1 MHTNLT
7 VMPQAL
13 LTPSAT
19 SKGIPLGAW
28 AWGRNGNLYRWCRTK
43 TAIVGEGYGLMEYLA
58 LHTDISAPANTV
70 TDSNYFTDNTSF
82 TETAGEMVGAN
93 AQIYGG
99 TGAGLY
105 KGVVKTHPAATTTGS
120 RTYTMQ
126 DNWGGA
132 LHVDS
137 DIALHKP
144 GLVDLAA
151 AAVTTSACGAS
162 LCAVTDEYYFWA
174 LVVGYG
180 WLQLDAATA
189 PTARN
194 ELLTP
199 SHDVAGK
206 FEVHSGTW
214 NIASMVAQARVIAIG
229 AASTLVY
236 AKVNFLSV

>member
-58 LHTDISAPANTV
+58 LHDNISAPANTIA
-70 TDSNYFTDNTSF
+70 DSNYFTDNASF
-82 TETAGEMVGAN
+82 TEKAGEMVGAN

-105 KGVVKTHPAATTTGS
+105 KGVVKSHPAATTTDS

-132 LHVDS
+132 LHTDS
-137 DIALHKP
+137 DICLHKP
-144 GLVDLAA
+144 GLVDLTSSSNAI
-151 AAVTTSACGAS
+151 SACGVS

-180 WLQLDAATA
+180 WLLQDNATA
-189 PTARN
+189 AAAQAFMMPSNATAGCW
-194 ELLTP
+194 E
-199 SHDVAGK
+199 SI
-206 FEVHSGTW
+206 SQTW
-214 NIASMVAQARVIAIG
+214 NATTHVFQARCLAVG
-229 AASTLVY
+229 AASALCY
-236 AKVNFLSV
+236 CKVNFLSV